1 MKDGHFQ
8 AEEIVWVL
16 DGGVKSVIK
25 NDLDYFLTVN
35 SGLPPYK
42 LSRFKYFSI
51 IVNFNLFL
59 ITIQKIRIKTDTL
72 RKKIVFF

>member
-16 DGGVKSVIK
+16 DGVKSVIK

-35 SGLPPYK
+35 FGLPPYK
-42 LSRFKYFSI
+42 LSRFKIFFSYCK
-51 IVNFNLFL
+51 F
-59 ITIQKIRIKTDTL
+59 
-72 RKKIVFF
+72 